1 MPTIYHDTIVRYMNI
16 GFAPIPIKFKS
27 KQPAIEGWTEVR
39 IGVNEIEKYFVEPTN
54 ICILTGAPSNNLID
68 VDIDD
73 PEAAR
78 FAPYFLPKTH
88 CVFGRVSKPE
98 SHWLYH
104 VPHSGNRT
112 TFLLKGKGMIV
123 EVRGNGCCTVFP
135 GSLHPSGEFIE
146 FNDPNDFTPHKSSW
160 EGLIR
165 AATQIAIATAVHP
178 SWSRQS
184 HSRHSLALA
193 LAAFLARREWKQENV
208 SKLIEA
214 IANEANDEELE
225 DRVRCVDDTFVAHGQ
240 GRQISGDE
248 ELHQLIGTELTECIG
263 SWVSGKAA
271 KKTKQL
277 VAGESCVSRAGV
289 IDITTDATAADA
301 FATAFKERLV
311 YCNGQWFYRRIQ
323 VLEPVNAEFVQG
335 LAKEFFQEQV
345 GKLAGGPFGLPAVKS
360 SLSRARINAA
370 VELSRSSFHADGAS
384 IDNNIDLLG
393 LADGNVFDLAIGKI
407 AGKDHVLV
415 TKKVSGTLAPNT
427 QCPRWLKFLDEIFQG
442 DVDVIE
448 FVRRAVGYSLSGSV
462 AEQCLFILIGTGA
475 NGKSSFLKVLQHVL
489 GAYAGTVPMST
500 LMEQRFGS
508 QQTNDLAYLVGKRLV
523 VGSEGERGQRL
534 AEGKIKL
541 MTGGDRIVCR
551 SMYKDFFELA
561 PQFKLWLATNDLP
574 AISGTDD
581 AIWRRIY
588 VIEFPVSFAPEQQD
602 KTLTDRLIQEASGIF
617 AWAYQGYCEWKEHG
631 LNPPPQVLHSTRS
644 YRKDNDSVGQW
655 LDASCVLEP
664 GAKSTMKDLYQSY
677 LGWCGNSG
685 MEPLS
690 NARFG
695 KELTRRGFENI
706 KGREGNGRRG
716 IMLNPRLDPTS
727 PDFFS
732 RTPAGL
738 RELDGDMRP
747 H

>member
-1 MPTIYHDTIVRYMNI
+1 V
-16 GFAPIPIKFKS
+16 KK
-27 KQPAIEGWTEVR
+27 K
-39 IGVNEIEKYFVEPTN
+39 EKKTTP
-54 ICILTGAPSNNLID
+54 GNLS
-68 VDIDD
+68 
-73 PEAAR
+73 R
-78 FAPYFLPKTH
+78 
-88 CVFGRVSKPE
+88 
-98 SHWLYH
+98 
-104 VPHSGNRT
+104 SGN
-112 TFLLKGKGMIV
+112 
-123 EVRGNGCCTVFP
+123 
-135 GSLHPSGEFIE
+135 GS
-146 FNDPNDFTPHKSSW
+146 
-160 EGLIR
+160 
-165 AATQIAIATAVHP
+165 
-178 SWSRQS
+178 
-184 HSRHSLALA
+184 
-193 LAAFLARREWKQENV
+193 
-208 SKLIEA
+208 
-214 IANEANDEELE
+214 
-225 DRVRCVDDTFVAHGQ
+225 
-240 GRQISGDE
+240 
-248 ELHQLIGTELTECIG
+248 
-263 SWVSGKAA
+263 
-271 KKTKQL
+271 
-277 VAGESCVSRAGV
+277 

-311 YCNGQWFYRRIQ
+311 YCNGQWYYRRIQ

-384 IDNNIDLLG
+384 IDNDIDLLG
-393 LADGNVFDLAIGKI
+393 LADGNVFDLNTGKTT
-407 AGKDHVLV
+407 GKDHALV
-415 TKKVSGTLAPNT
+415 TKKVSATVVPDN

-475 NGKSSFLKVLQHVL
+475 NGKSSFLKVLQHVF

-508 QQTNDLAYLVGKRLV
+508 QQTNDLAYLVGKRFV

-551 SMYKDFFELA
+551 SMYKDFFEFA

-574 AISGTDD
+574 TISGTDD

-602 KTLTDRLIQEASGIF
+602 KTLADRLISEAPGILD
-617 AWAYQGYCEWKEHG
+617 WAYQGYCEWKQTG
-631 LNPPPQVLHSTRS
+631 LNPPRQVLHSTRS

-655 LDASCVLEP
+655 IDASCVLEP
-664 GAKSTMKDLYQSY
+664 GARSTMKDLYQSY
-677 LGWCGNSG
+677 LGWCENSG
-685 MEPLS
+685 MDALS
-690 NARFG
+690 NTRFG

-716 IMLNPRLDPTS
+716 IMLIPRLDPRS
-727 PDFFS
+727 PDFYS
-732 RTPAGL
+732 RAAFGL
-738 RELDGDMRP
+738 RELEGDTRP
-747 H
+747 N